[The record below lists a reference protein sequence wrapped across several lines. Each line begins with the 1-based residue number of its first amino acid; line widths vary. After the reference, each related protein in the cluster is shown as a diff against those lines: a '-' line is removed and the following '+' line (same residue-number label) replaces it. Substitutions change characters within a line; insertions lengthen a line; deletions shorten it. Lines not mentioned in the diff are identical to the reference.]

1 MLCLRVLSVTRYCV
15 SPGAVSPGAMSAG
28 ETMLNLANTPSEA
41 PQVRLAKA
49 GATRVL
55 VVDDEPT
62 LRRSMVRMLA
72 ASGMD
77 AIPVEDGA
85 AALALLERERV
96 HVALVDLMM

>member
-1 MLCLRVLSVTRYCV
+1 
-15 SPGAVSPGAMSAG
+15 
-28 ETMLNLANTPSEA
+28 MLNLANAPSEA

-62 LRRSMVRMLA
+62 LRRSVVRMLT
-72 ASGMD
+72 ASGME

-85 AALALLERERV
+85 AALALLER
-96 HVALVDLMM
+96 

>member
-1 MLCLRVLSVTRYCV
+1 
-15 SPGAVSPGAMSAG
+15 
-28 ETMLNLANTPSEA
+28 MLNLANTPSEA

-77 AIPVEDGA
+77 AIPAEDGA
-85 AALALLERERV
+85 AALALLERGERV
-96 HVALVDLMM
+96 HVALVDLMMPKMNGLELLETLRHDWRALDTAITDLS